1 MHALVPMQVCRP
13 RLSQLLLL
21 TEAGVI
27 AVAYA
32 RRSLRK
38 LQSCRSDWPS
48 RHEGRWA
55 KISGQVD
62 LMGVAPAARVP
73 ARIRVGLIGRR
84 LLCKSVGAHEP

>member
-1 MHALVPMQVCRP
+1 MHALVPMRVCRP
-13 RLSQLLLL
+13 SLSQLLLL

-48 RHEGRWA
+48 RHQCGGPDV
-55 KISGQVD
+55 SGQVD
-62 LMGVAPAARVP
+62 LMGVAPCGAGPGQDLRGVDRAPLAV
-73 ARIRVGLIGRR
+73 RICLR
-84 LLCKSVGAHEP
+84 A